1 MTRGDFGFRGR
12 FLLME
17 IPILSA
23 SSRTT
28 LLCRPARFLNGREV
42 GPPTGSRRRFSL
54 AAAAVGMV
62 IVVAAGFSGTGSFS
76 AACDA
81 VAIDH
86 AAVLS
91 ITGEEL
97 HDAVAFLADDAREG
111 REAGKPGGQAA
122 AEFLRGELDKL
133 GLKPAGS
140 DGFFQPFGDGYRNLL
155 AEWPEDAAAD
165 AEIIV
170 VGAHYD
176 HVGYGSKRNT
186 RDGPGLIHNGA
197 DDNASGTAAVLEIAE
212 AFTVLARPTRRKV
225 LFAFWDAEEKGLLG
239 SRHWVENPTRPL
251 DNVRFLINMDMIGR
265 LRDGRVEVYGVRSS
279 FGLRE
284 MLAGLN
290 RETDLLLDYSWWNR
304 GDSDHAPFFRKD
316 VPYLL
321 FHTGMHEDYHAAT
334 DDTEK
339 INVEGMVA
347 VTRLVFELVLTL
359 ADREEP
365 IAFRSAAKNESAT
378 DWDALFAEPKPWRDR
393 TGLAMED
400 FSPPESG
407 GLAVRI
413 AQVRPES
420 PAARAGLE
428 TGWFV
433 EAVDG
438 VPVTSAER
446 LSADLLLTRRPV
458 VRLTLALADGA
469 RVERDLV
476 LDGKPLRLGM
486 QWQPDGAEPRGVL
499 VTHVLSGSPA
509 EQAGIRAGDYIFAV
523 NGEPLN
529 EPHRFEEL
537 IERTAAPFTLLVDR
551 QGRFKTVSVEDS
563 TDATGEAPPA
573 P

>member
-1 MTRGDFGFRGR
+1 MTPAGFGFRKR

-17 IPILSA
+17 MPILSA
-23 SSRTT
+23 NSRTT
-28 LLCRPARFLNGREV
+28 LLFRPARSLNGREV
-42 GPPTGSRRRFSL
+42 GPRMRPRRRFSM
-54 AAAAVGMV
+54 AAAAVGTV
-62 IVVAAGFSGTGSFS
+62 ILIAAGFSGTGSLS
-76 AACDA
+76 ACDA
-81 VAIDH
+81 VAVDH

-122 AEFLRGELDKL
+122 AEFLRGELEKL

-155 AEWPEDAAAD
+155 AEWPADVAAD
-165 AEIIV
+165 AEILV

-197 DDNASGTAAVLEIAE
+197 DDNASGTAGVLEIAE
-212 AFTVLARPTRRKV
+212 AFTVLGRPTRRKI

-239 SRHWVENPTRPL
+239 SRHWVENPTRPF
-251 DNVRFLINMDMIGR
+251 DKVRFLINMDMIGR

-290 RETDLLLDYSWWNR
+290 RETDLRLDYSWWNR

-321 FHTGMHEDYHAAT
+321 FHTGMHDDYHAAT

-347 VTRLVFELVLTL
+347 VARLVFELVLTL
-359 ADREEP
+359 ADRGEP
-365 IAFRSAAKNESAT
+365 IAFRSAAKNESAK

-393 TGLAMED
+393 TGMATED
-400 FSPPESG
+400 YSPPESG

-413 AQVRPES
+413 SQVRPES

-428 TGWFV
+428 TGWHV

-446 LSADLLLTRRPV
+446 LTAYLLLTRCPA
-458 VRLTLALADGA
+458 VRLTLSLADGTRA
-469 RVERDLV
+469 ERDLV
-476 LDGKPLRLGM
+476 LEGEPLRLGM
-486 QWQPDGAEPRGVL
+486 QWQQDDAEPHGIV

-509 EQAGIRAGDYIFAV
+509 EQAGIRAGDYVFAV

-529 EPHRFEEL
+529 EPHRFEKIL
-537 IERTAAPFTLLVDR
+537 ERTAAPFTLLVER
-551 QGRFKTVSVEDS
+551 QGRLKTVSVEDVR
-563 TDATGEAPPA
+563 DATGRASPSP
-573 P
+573 